1 MKCALLSVLD
11 SSSVVPLAGTFW
23 FGRSFVKRENRDW
36 GGGGGRFRIDF
47 PGVGIVTAEEDA
59 GLGEWLARVVI
70 GGD

>member
-1 MKCALLSVLD
+1 MSALD

-23 FGRSFVKRENRDW
+23 LGRSFVKRKNMDW

-59 GLGEWLARVVI
+59 GRGEWLTGVVI
-70 GGD
+70 GDD